1 MKPYL
6 IPAASVSFTEEI
18 KKSRFITLLEH
29 TSGVDE
35 AKLFI
40 QRIKEQYPDARHHC
54 WAFVAGAPD
63 DSQQLGF
70 SDDGEPTGTAGK
82 PMIAQLLGSGLG
94 EITAVSVRYF
104 GGIKLGTGGLV
115 KAYGNG
121 VQQALKLLETEYKV
135 PQKLY
140 QLQCEY
146 AHISMV
152 EQLLQQFAGQ
162 VIACDYAENVTL
174 QVSLPAT
181 LVEEIGDKLRDLSRG
196 ALFLTPKS

>member
-54 WAFVAGAPD
+54 WAFVAGTPD

-162 VIACDYAENVTL
+162 VIASDYAENVTL